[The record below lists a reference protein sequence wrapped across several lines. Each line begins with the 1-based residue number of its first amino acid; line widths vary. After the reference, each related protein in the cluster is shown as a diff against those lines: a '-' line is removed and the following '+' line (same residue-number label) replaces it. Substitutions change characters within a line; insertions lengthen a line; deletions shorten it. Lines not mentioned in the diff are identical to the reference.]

1 MILGHQI
8 VDWLAANPGRPQSMA
23 EIAAAIPGAVQ
34 SDVEHA
40 CNQLR
45 AQGKLGRNGAN
56 TDASPY
62 RFYLKRSAPDA
73 PG

>member
-1 MILGHQI
+1 VSLADNI
-8 VDWLAANPGRPQSMA
+8 VAWLTANPSRPQSVA
-23 EIAAAIPGAVQ
+23 EIAAAIQGATQ
-34 SDVEHA
+34 ADVEQA

-62 RFYLKRSAPDA
+62 RFYLKRSPR
-73 PG
+73 

>member
-1 MILGHQI
+1 MTLAYQIL
-8 VDWLAANPGRPQSMA
+8 DLLAANPGKPHSVA
-23 EIAAAIPGAVQ
+23 EIAAAIPGAAHP
-34 SDVEHA
+34 DVEQA

-62 RFYLKRSAPDA
+62 RFYLKRSP
-73 PG
+73 P